1 MADPAQLL
9 ETHYL
14 SAMSTIFYLIFLQMD
29 LDVDDEI
36 LYNMEIK
43 ALPTVMIFQNRKG
56 IGRVEGLKE
65 PVVRD
70 ALNKL

>member
-1 MADPAQLL
+1 
-9 ETHYL
+9 
-14 SAMSTIFYLIFLQMD
+14 MD

-43 ALPTVMIFQNRKG
+43 ALPTVMIFQGKKG

-65 PVVRD
+65 GVVRD
-70 ALNKL
+70 AIQKLL